1 LAGLFAHYR
10 NLDEVMHLIPEDQE
24 VPMSM
29 LLLFIAE
36 PAGMRDFGSGDI
48 EKART
53 TLSWA
58 RFLWDTFHL
67 PTEPRLRIFAE
78 HDAALMAFAVPLVV
92 LKMAMRAQ
100 SWQWDRRV
108 VTRATIEI
116 GPEGEWQLD
125 VATT

>member
-1 LAGLFAHYR
+1 
-10 NLDEVMHLIPEDQE
+10 MHLIPEDRE

-36 PAGMRDFGSGDI
+36 PAGMRDFGSADI

-100 SWQWDRRV
+100 SWQWDCRV